1 MQDALKALHDVDRL
15 QSTPLSATAPSTTST
30 LDGQPSS
37 RKQRPSPHEYLATLK
52 SDILKRTRE
61 LISACRSSGQ
71 RRQNVKTAI
80 EQGTSTGLWEE
91 DIKPLQLMSDM
102 EVRWSSTYYMIQRLL
117 YLYPVGF
124 ILSTNTRYT
133 Y

>member
-1 MQDALKALHDVDRL
+1 VQDALRALHDVNRL
-15 QSTPLSATAPSTTST
+15 QSMPLSTTMPPTTST
-30 LDGQPSS
+30 FDGQPSS
-37 RKQRPSPHEYLATLK
+37 RKPRPSPHDYLAALK

-61 LISACRSSGQ
+61 LVSACRSSGQ

-80 EQGTSTGLWEE
+80 EQGAGTGLWEE

-102 EVRWSSTYYMIQRLL
+102 EVRWSSTYYMLRRLL

-124 ILSTNTRYT
+124 ISSISAPY
-133 Y
+133 